1 MEVND
6 HGVSLSSGQS
16 LLRGEAI
23 PFKLENGQV
32 GLIAPEQRRI
42 YDRII
47 HSNVG
52 KIAPSGMTGQQHDLQ
67 ALSSPRVNSY

>member
-1 MEVND
+1 MEVKG
-6 HGVSLSSGQS
+6 HGALLSSGQGF
-16 LLRGEAI
+16 LRGEAI
-23 PFKLENGQV
+23 PFRLEDGQV

-52 KIAPSGMTGQQHDLQ
+52 KIASSGMTGQQRDLQ
-67 ALSSPRVNSY
+67 ALSSPSINSC